1 MPLLE
6 KNLLVTVDGYDLA
19 AERER
24 YRFDDVTV
32 GGLSLNRGRAL
43 IEVAGDMNAPRLVDV
58 KRLHGDAI
66 FPTTVTAE
74 SPVIELG
81 YPQAGHYVRCDA
93 GTYFDAYLGVAQKL
107 FDEGHPN
114 YQRMVQTLQ
123 KNGLLLRRE
132 INTDDFFA
140 ARRGADGVRTPQEVA
155 RLVNAEAA
163 RAFPQAGGFKTFFSN
178 SGTEAIEAGL
188 KIACRVAHA
197 RLLER
202 HGPMVEAELMR
213 QLGIPRVT
221 YFEKRDAE
229 PLYEDYPFFFIGC
242 EMAFHGR
249 TLGAL
254 NLTFSKAVH
263 KRGFPSFRRTRHV
276 PFNGKVDDVEALI
289 DGRPLPEILKSEGG
303 VAKVLAGG
311 RIPREL
317 VACFVTEA
325 FQGEG
330 GYRLADQAWL
340 RGVAALLERHQIL
353 LMSDEIQ
360 SFGRTGRPFLFEH
373 LGVSPDIACLAK
385 VAIVGMTLARAE
397 FARHLP
403 TGWHANTWGGGK
415 VFDNHYAFATLDTYL
430 HYKDP
435 TFLGRTYVENQRIK
449 GEYVRSNFA
458 WLREQHPEFVL
469 DYSGLGGMWGVTVKR
484 REELI
489 ALAWR
494 RGLKLLGCGPSGEES
509 RIRILF
515 LADVLTREVDH
526 FFEAFNRVLSE
537 LDAGGS

>member
-6 KNLLVTVDGYDLA
+6 KHLRVTVDGYDLA

-43 IEVAGDMNAPRLVDV
+43 IEVTGDMNSPRLLDV
-58 KRLHGDAI
+58 KRAHADAI
-66 FPTTVTAE
+66 FPTTVTPE
-74 SPVIELG
+74 SPVLELG

-107 FDEGHPN
+107 FDESHPS
-114 YQRMVQTLQ
+114 YQRMIQTLV
-123 KNGLLLRRE
+123 KSGLLLRRE

-140 ARRGADGVRTPQEVA
+140 VRRGADGVRTPQDVA
-155 RLVNAEAA
+155 QLMNVEAA
-163 RAFPQAGGFKTFFSN
+163 RAFPKAGGFKTFFSN

-202 HGPMVEAELMR
+202 HGPDVEAQLMQ

-221 YFEKRDAE
+221 YFEKRDSQ
-229 PLYEDYPFFFIGC
+229 PLYQDYPFFFLAC

-263 KRGFPSFRRTRHV
+263 KRGFPNWRRTRHV
-276 PFNGKVDDVEALI
+276 PFNGKVEDVEALI
-289 DGRPLPEILKSEGG
+289 DPRPLPEILKSEGG
-303 VAKVLAGG
+303 VAKVLANG

-317 VACFVTEA
+317 VACFTTEA

-340 RGVAALLERHQIL
+340 KGVADLLARHQIL
-353 LMSDEIQ
+353 LMADEIQ
-360 SFGRTGRPFLFEH
+360 SFGRGGRPFLFEH
-373 LGVSPDIACLAK
+373 LGVSPDILCLAK

-415 VFDNHYAFATLDTYL
+415 IFDNHYAFATLDTYL

-435 TFLGRTYVENQRIK
+435 IFLGRTYVENQRIK

-458 WLREQHPEFVL
+458 WLKEQHPEFVV
-469 DYSGLGGMWGVTVKR
+469 DYSGLGGMWGVTVRK

-494 RGLKLLGCGPSGEES
+494 RGLKLLGCGPSGDES
-509 RIRILF
+509 RVRILF
-515 LADVLTREVDH
+515 LADVLTREIDH

-537 LDAGGS
+537 MDGAAG